1 MSQFLKK
8 KAKLIYLIMFAFSL
22 FIFVSSTVYI
32 TEYNDTAL
40 NYKENVLEDP
50 SATTATNNDFLYA
63 FITDLKFFEDEGIDA
78 AEFNFE
84 YGNFKKNDSGFKKVF
99 RAMFDFNQDLQK
111 ANNSIFYLGLFSMAM
126 IAVMCICANASRKK
140 YYISNLVSGIVCPG
154 LTIGFSLTTLLF
166 NVLAMVSLSQSWELI
181 NWGALANKNLPKV
194 TYSVGEVSKEVSPV
208 VQWYIEKDTS
218 HFELSYNTLIIY
230 SIFLGV
236 FIISNAL
243 LIVYNVWRYKETRR
257 ELSLEGLGE

>member
-8 KAKLIYLIMFAFSL
+8 NAKLIYLIMFAFSL

-50 SATTATNNDFLYA
+50 NATTATNNDFLFA
-63 FITDLKFFEDEGIDA
+63 FINDLKFFEEETEA

-84 YGNFKKNDSGFKKVF
+84 YGNFKKNEGFKKVY
-99 RAMFDFNQDLQK
+99 RAMFDFNQDLQL

-126 IAVMCICANASRKK
+126 VAVMCICANASRKK
-140 YYISNLVSGIVCPG
+140 YYISNLVSGVACPVATIV
-154 LTIGFSLTTLLF
+154 FSGITLAF
-166 NVLAMVSLSQSWELI
+166 NFIAMGSLSANWDLI

-194 TYSVGEVSKEVSPV
+194 TYTVGELTKDVSPV
-208 VQWYIEKDTS
+208 VQWFIEGDTS
-218 HFELSYNTLIIY
+218 HFELTYNTLIIY
-230 SIFLGV
+230 SVFLFM
-236 FIISNAL
+236 FIICNGL
-243 LIVYNVWRYKETRR
+243 LIAYNVYRYKDTKR